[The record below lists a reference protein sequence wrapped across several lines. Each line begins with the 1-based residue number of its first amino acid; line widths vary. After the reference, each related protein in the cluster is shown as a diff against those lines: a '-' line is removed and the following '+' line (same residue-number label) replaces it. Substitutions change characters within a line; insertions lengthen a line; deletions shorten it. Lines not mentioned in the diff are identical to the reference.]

1 AAVVLTPRH
10 RRRAWRSTSQGA
22 GEAAGKRKI
31 GERTLVATR
40 ARRDAGNP
48 IVLHPLVPPHVDRHL
63 GSPRSPRE
71 SLRETQIRRGLLEA
85 GEFDLQLGRRS
96 RNKRSLGK
104 KDPRACSL
112 HASH

>member
-1 AAVVLTPRH
+1 PRH

-40 ARRDAGNP
+40 TRRDAGNP
-48 IVLHPLVPPHVDRHL
+48 IVLHPLVPPYVDRHL

-71 SLRETQIRRGLLEA
+71 SLGETQIRRGLLEA
-85 GEFDLQLGRRS
+85 GKFDLDWARRS
-96 RNKRSLGK
+96 RAKRCIGQK
-104 KDPRACSL
+104 NTGPRP
-112 HASH
+112 